1 MRNTKQ
7 TKNNETDEII
17 YSFVC
22 FVIFR
27 LFSTLSCS
35 FFALSLLGSGCSHRD
50 PEPERRAAVESTISK
65 IRSCA
70 PENRPD
76 DKLKLAIA
84 NVKIEPQHT
93 SVRLVAYAFDQAI
106 DFDLP
111 VYIMSRGRWMIND
124 VGRAYLLDEHCSE
137 YRLRDRRSSSGQ
149 AVPLDG
155 RIRLNPGQAFEA
167 ILNFQ
172 RLPDQ
177 TRMGVLVYGN
187 NTLSFMLWD
196 QAQ

>member
-35 FFALSLLGSGCSHRD
+35 FFALSLLSSSCSHRD

>member
-1 MRNTKQ
+1 MILMNSKIRKMGSLFYQ
-7 TKNNETDEII
+7 LCSCLLPPASYPLLIVAM
-17 YSFVC
+17 SF
-22 FVIFR
+22 
-27 LFSTLSCS
+27 LT
-35 FFALSLLGSGCSHRD
+35 SGCSHRD
-50 PEPERRAAVESTISK
+50 PEAEKRAAVETTISK

-76 DKLKLAIA
+76 DKLRLAIA
-84 NVKIEPQHT
+84 DVKIEPQHT
-93 SVRLVAYAFDQAI
+93 SVRLVAYALDEAT

-124 VGRAYLLDEHCSE
+124 SGRAYLLDEHCSE
-137 YRLRDRRSSSGQ
+137 FRLRDRRSSTGA

-167 ILNFQ
+167 TLNFQ

-187 NTLSFMLWD
+187 HTLSFMIWD
-196 QAQ
+196 PAP